1 MLKDILKVGGRA
13 EIKMK
18 EYVKQR
24 YLNEIN
30 MNIKK
35 YENISC

>member
-1 MLKDILKVGGRA
+1 MLKNILKVSGKT
-13 EIKMK
+13 EIKVM

-24 YLNEIN
+24 HLKEIN

-35 YENISC
+35 YENILC